1 MEMTFLEDDH
11 DIERIH
17 LAAARSTR
25 LHILNLIS
33 NSKMYTGK
41 LGELLNIGKERRLLH
56 FI

>member
-25 LHILNLIS
+25 LHIFNLIS